1 MSEDA
6 GTDEKLAGEPSVAD
20 YLRVLRRELTSLEL
34 GTAPPQRTLDSIGM
48 ATGLL
53 DHLIVRLH
61 RAGNRLSTATR
72 PIGALSW
79 PHRLTQVRIARAE
92 LDEWERQER
101 SEAAGLPV
109 VETTSQAPTRE
120 QVERYL
126 RRCLSDPHLV
136 VSSVAAPLG
145 GYSKDT
151 IVVRFT
157 GVRGADGVVMR
168 SDTPSGPL
176 ESLVAS
182 EFPVLQL
189 MHASKVPVA
198 APLWVETDPAL
209 LGRPFIV
216 TTLVRGQP
224 AMNFRQEIAGG
235 IGAEVA
241 AAFALVL
248 ADIHKLDASQIVA
261 APAPVGPALAAHV
274 RRLLDQYQDQWQRRG
289 GTTHAIVDSAFAWMR
304 ENIPSPTATPAI
316 VHGDP
321 TMRNLMVD
329 DGQVTALLD
338 WETWHVGDPMED
350 LAYCRDEIERFL
362 PWRRFTELY
371 TARCG
376 RIVDEAALRYWSLW
390 KFLRGAVTSVSMT
403 HSLRHGLQSD
413 LRTAFG
419 GVHYTRFCSQ
429 ELAKRLEAVA
439 GT

>member
-1 MSEDA
+1 
-6 GTDEKLAGEPSVAD
+6 
-20 YLRVLRRELTSLEL
+20 
-34 GTAPPQRTLDSIGM
+34 
-48 ATGLL
+48 
-53 DHLIVRLH
+53 
-61 RAGNRLSTATR
+61 
-72 PIGALSW
+72 
-79 PHRLTQVRIARAE
+79 
-92 LDEWERQER
+92 
-101 SEAAGLPV
+101 
-109 VETTSQAPTRE
+109 
-120 QVERYL
+120 
-126 RRCLSDPHLV
+126 
-136 VSSVAAPLG
+136 
-145 GYSKDT
+145 
-151 IVVRFT
+151 
-157 GVRGADGVVMR
+157 
-168 SDTPSGPL
+168 
-176 ESLVAS
+176 
-182 EFPVLQL
+182 
-189 MHASKVPVA
+189 
-198 APLWVETDPAL
+198 
-209 LGRPFIV
+209 
-216 TTLVRGQP
+216 
-224 AMNFRQEIAGG
+224 MNFRQEIAGG

-248 ADIHKLDASQIVA
+248 ADIHKVDASQIVA